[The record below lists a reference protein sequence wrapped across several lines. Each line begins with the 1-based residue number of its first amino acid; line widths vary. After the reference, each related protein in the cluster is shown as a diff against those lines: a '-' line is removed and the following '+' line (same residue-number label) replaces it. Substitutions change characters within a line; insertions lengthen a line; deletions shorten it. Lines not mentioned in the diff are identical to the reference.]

1 VAAVIVLTLSG
12 LMAYSVMTNPR
23 FKWGV
28 VGEYLFSDSIL
39 SGVRL
44 TLILTVIAQS
54 LGIVIGVALAIM
66 RLSPNPVLS
75 RCAWVYLWFFRG
87 TPLLVQL
94 IFWYNISALYPEF
107 SIGLPSAE
115 PLFSFNANAIVTP
128 FAVAI
133 LGLGLNE
140 GAYMAEI
147 VRGGIVGVDR
157 GQAEAAKALGMTHM
171 QTLRRIVLPQA
182 MKLIIPPTGNQTI
195 LMLKTT
201 SLVSVLALADVVY
214 SAQAIYARTFQT
226 IPLLIVVSLWF
237 LAITSVLTIGQHFLE
252 KRYSGG
258 AATPAGPGMT
268 SWLLGG
274 LLSLRG
280 RGGSKGVRPGEGPD
294 GHRPH
299 RDAGRGRLPRR
310 SLGIGQVHVPQVR
323 QSPGEDQLR
332 STAGGRRAHW
342 VHRAWWATA

>member
-1 VAAVIVLTLSG
+1 
-12 LMAYSVMTNPR
+12 MAYSVMTNPR

-28 VGEYLFSDSIL
+28 VGEYIFSDSIL

-54 LGIVIGVALAIM
+54 LGILIGVALAIM

-107 SIGLPSAE
+107 SIGLPASE

-237 LAITSVLTIGQHFLE
+237 LAITSVLTVGQHFLE

-258 AATPAGPGMT
+258 SATLARPGMT
-268 SWLLGG
+268 TWLLG
-274 LLSLRG
+274 SLRSRRQA
-280 RGGSKGVRPGEGPD
+280 RGVDGEG
-294 GHRPH
+294 
-299 RDAGRGRLPRR
+299 
-310 SLGIGQVHVPQVR
+310 
-323 QSPGEDQLR
+323 
-332 STAGGRRAHW
+332 RANHG
-342 VHRAWWATA
+342 

>member
-1 VAAVIVLTLSG
+1 MTALNEERSHAAANQSAIPARHPGRWLAAAVVLFFG
-12 LMAYSVMTNPR
+12 AWMAYSVMANPR
-23 FKWGV
+23 FQWDV
-28 VGEYLFSDSIL
+28 VGEYLFSDTIL

-44 TLILTVIAQS
+44 TLILTVVAQA
-54 LGIVIGVALAIM
+54 LGIVLGIVLAVM

-107 SIGLPSAE
+107 SLGLPFSD
-115 PLFSFNANAIVTP
+115 PIFSFNANALVTP
-128 FAVAI
+128 FAVAV

-140 GAYMAEI
+140 AAYMAEI

-157 GQAEAAKALGMTHM
+157 GQPEAAKALGMTHS

-201 SLVSVLALADVVY
+201 SLVSVLALADVLY

-237 LAITSVLTIGQHFLE
+237 LAITSVLTVGQSYLERHFSDGRDQSS
-252 KRYSGG
+252 KPS
-258 AATPAGPGMT
+258 MT
-268 SWLLGG
+268 RWLLGG
-274 LLSLRG
+274 FTR
-280 RGGSKGVRPGEGPD
+280 K
-294 GHRPH
+294 
-299 RDAGRGRLPRR
+299 R
-310 SLGIGQVHVPQVR
+310 SIN
-323 QSPGEDQLR
+323 D
-332 STAGGRRAHW
+332 
-342 VHRAWWATA
+342 